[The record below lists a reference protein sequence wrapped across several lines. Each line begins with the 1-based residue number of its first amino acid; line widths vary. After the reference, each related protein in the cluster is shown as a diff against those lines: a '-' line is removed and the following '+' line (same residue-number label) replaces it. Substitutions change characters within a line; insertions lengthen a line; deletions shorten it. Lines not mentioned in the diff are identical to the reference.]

1 MIFPEVGASRFRFKK
16 RFYRLAPLDSAKKA
30 NAMSTTTGKVRP
42 GSKETSTAPA
52 RYQDDLYGWVEAQIA
67 LLKAGRLTEVDA
79 ENIAEELADVG
90 HDQYDKLE
98 SALGVLMM
106 HLLKWDHQSTH
117 RSRSW
122 VNTVHEQ
129 RKRIARVLRK
139 NPSLKSRIPEATEEG
154 YEDARD
160 NAAAETGIA
169 KKLFPKACP
178 YDWSAIT
185 TRVIEFDDLR
195 SPEE

>member
-1 MIFPEVGASRFRFKK
+1 MSR
-16 RFYRLAPLDSAKKA
+16 
-30 NAMSTTTGKVRP
+30 TTSKVRP
-42 GSKETSTAPA
+42 GSNERSTAPA
-52 RYQDDLYGWVEAQIA
+52 SYQDDLYGWANAQIA
-67 LLKAGRLTEVDA
+67 LLKAGRLSELDA

-98 SALGVLMM
+98 SALSVLMM
-106 HLLKWDHQSTH
+106 HLLKWDHQPTH

-160 NAAAETGIA
+160 GAAAETGIA
-169 KKLFPKACP
+169 KKIFPKICP

-185 TRVIEFDDLR
+185 TRVVEFDDVR

>member
-1 MIFPEVGASRFRFKK
+1 
-16 RFYRLAPLDSAKKA
+16 
-30 NAMSTTTGKVRP
+30 MSTTTGKVRS
-42 GSKETSTAPA
+42 GKKETSPAPA
-52 RYQDDLYGWVEAQIA
+52 RYEDDLYGWVEAQIA

-79 ENIAEELADVG
+79 RNIAEELADVG
-90 HDQYDKLE
+90 HDQYDILE
-98 SALGVLMM
+98 SALGILMM
-106 HLLKWDHQSTH
+106 HLLKWDHQPTH

-160 NAAAETGIA
+160 NAAAETGVA
-169 KKLFPKACP
+169 RKLFPKACP

>member
-1 MIFPEVGASRFRFKK
+1 
-16 RFYRLAPLDSAKKA
+16 
-30 NAMSTTTGKVRP
+30 MSTTTGKVRS
-42 GSKETSTAPA
+42 GKKETSPAPA
-52 RYQDDLYGWVEAQIA
+52 RYEDDLYGWVEAQIA
-67 LLKAGRLTEVDA
+67 LLRAGRLTEVDA
-79 ENIAEELADVG
+79 RNIAEELAVVG
-90 HDQYDKLE
+90 NDQYDILE
-98 SALGVLMM
+98 SALGILMM
-106 HLLKWDHQSTH
+106 HLLKWDHQPTH

-160 NAAAETGIA
+160 NAAAETGVA
-169 KKLFPKACP
+169 RKLFPKACP

>member
-1 MIFPEVGASRFRFKK
+1 
-16 RFYRLAPLDSAKKA
+16 
-30 NAMSTTTGKVRP
+30 MSTTTSKVRP
-42 GSKETSTAPA
+42 GSNETSTASA
-52 RYQDDLYGWVEAQIA
+52 RYEDDLYGWVEAQVA
-67 LLKAGRLTEVDA
+67 LLKAGRLAEVDA

-98 SALGVLMM
+98 SALSILMM
-106 HLLKWDHQSTH
+106 HLLKWDHQPTH

-122 VNTVHEQ
+122 LNTVHEQ

-169 KKLFPKACP
+169 KKLFPKVCP
-178 YDWSAIT
+178 YDWSVIT

>member
-1 MIFPEVGASRFRFKK
+1 
-16 RFYRLAPLDSAKKA
+16 
-30 NAMSTTTGKVRP
+30 MSTTTSKVRP
-42 GSKETSTAPA
+42 GSNETSTSPA
-52 RYQDDLYGWVEAQIA
+52 RYEDDLYGWVEAQIA
-67 LLKAGRLTEVDA
+67 LLKAGRLAEVDA
-79 ENIAEELADVG
+79 KNIAEELADVG

-98 SALGVLMM
+98 RALGILMM
-106 HLLKWDHQSTH
+106 HLLKWDHQPTH

-160 NAAAETGIA
+160 SAAAETGLA

-185 TRVIEFDDLR
+185 ARIIEFDDLR

>member
-1 MIFPEVGASRFRFKK
+1 
-16 RFYRLAPLDSAKKA
+16 LAALDSAKKA
-30 NAMSTTTGKVRP
+30 IAMSTTSKVRSRP
-42 GSKETSTAPA
+42 KEPSAVSA
-52 RYQDDLYGWVEAQIA
+52 RYEDDLYGWAEAQIA

-79 ENIAEELADVG
+79 GNIAEELADVG

-98 SALGVLMM
+98 SALGILMM
-106 HLLKWDHQSTH
+106 HLLKWDHQPTH

-160 NAAAETGIA
+160 DAETGIA

-178 YDWSAIT
+178 YDWSEIT
-185 TRVIEFDDLR
+185 TRVIEFEDLR